1 MWIPMHHVQINKA
14 KVVIEAGLRFD
25 PTCPS
30 VCSLIL
36 IRSERERC
44 GFGPKENMRRISPI
58 RIYRSAA
65 FHSWS
70 APAFPMRE
78 REANF
83 SSEMME
89 LLCEGLC
96 CALFGLKS
104 KCVAGA
110 VCALFFDPQTL
121 DVAALIISRHG
132 FSKKIFRFSPLRF
145 HSIDFEADIFY

>member
-1 MWIPMHHVQINKA
+1 LIRDAP
-14 KVVIEAGLRFD
+14 L
-25 PTCPS
+25 
-30 VCSLIL
+30 CSLIL

-44 GFGPKENMRRISPI
+44 GFESKENMRRISPI
-58 RIYRSAA
+58 RIYRSAP

-110 VCALFFDPQTL
+110 VCALFSDPQTL
-121 DVAALIISRHG
+121 DVAELIISRRG
-132 FSKKIFRFSPLRF
+132 FSKQIYRFSPLRF
-145 HSIDFEADIFY
+145 HSIDFRGIFFIKATSRFC

>member
-1 MWIPMHHVQINKA
+1 VRERDADSDPRKICGASAQFAYI
-14 KVVIEAGLRFD
+14 GLRPF
-25 PTCPS
+25 T
-30 VCSLIL
+30 LGL
-36 IRSERERC
+36 RLLFRC
-44 GFGPKENMRRISPI
+44 
-58 RIYRSAA
+58 
-65 FHSWS
+65 
-70 APAFPMRE
+70 E

-145 HSIDFEADIFY
+145 HSIDLESIFFIKATSHICSKPIKSIPFINQI